1 MGSIMRRILT
11 VQQRQQILQ
20 DLISGKR
27 AVIELADETRMLIL
41 SDIIASMRKGR
52 SAPFL
57 WFIFWMFAK
66 PLFISWNAILIYN
79 T

>member
-1 MGSIMRRILT
+1 SRRLRKRKPLWRKPRMGSIMRRILT

-52 SAPFL
+52 
-57 WFIFWMFAK
+57 
-66 PLFISWNAILIYN
+66 
-79 T
+79 

>member
-1 MGSIMRRILT
+1 MRRILT

-27 AVIELADETRMLIL
+27 SVVELGDETRMLIL

-52 SAPFL
+52 
-57 WFIFWMFAK
+57 
-66 PLFISWNAILIYN
+66 
-79 T
+79 